1 MRALTACVRSPRIRR
16 STFCLSLSR
25 RRAASRCSDTAS
37 THPTIARA
45 ASRNLRRAPKRRSRR
60 RSSPSAAKLFHARS
74 SEPRPT
80 RPAILS
86 ARLRASFKSSHVLNA
101 ASALLWST
109 RLPNL
114 DSAEMS
120 AASTAGAVEGEAAV
134 RMGRGR
140 RQRRQRRQRRR
151 QQRGGGGSAEVAA
164 AAEMGVAPGMAHGA
178 AHLWGKGGD
187 GAVVGARMQPLLLI
201 GHGSWRSA
209 PERFSRRS
217 TQHSHAFESAR
228 WTIRRAKRPSLLLPV
243 LSRESTHAFNA
254 RASPLARSRF
264 VRLRSR
270 SFSSRKPRH
279 RLKALCGPRVTMRD
293 TIALASRSPSSTCG
307 EGRAPW

>member
-45 ASRNLRRAPKRRSRR
+45 ASRNLRRAPKRRSRLC
-60 RSSPSAAKLFHARS
+60 SSPSATKLFHARS

-101 ASALLWST
+101 ASALRWST

-114 DSAEMS
+114 DSAAMS

-134 RMGRGR
+134 RMGSGR

-178 AHLWGKGGD
+178 AHLSVLREGQPSIATPSRAHVGPSDEQSAPAFSYRSCRESRPTHSTRARARWP
-187 GAVVGARMQPLLLI
+187 GAVSSGCAAAPSHR
-201 GHGSWRSA
+201 GS
-209 PERFSRRS
+209 
-217 TQHSHAFESAR
+217 
-228 WTIRRAKRPSLLLPV
+228 RA
-243 LSRESTHAFNA
+243 T
-254 RASPLARSRF
+254 
-264 VRLRSR
+264 
-270 SFSSRKPRH
+270 
-279 RLKALCGPRVTMRD
+279 G
-293 TIALASRSPSSTCG
+293 
-307 EGRAPW
+307 